1 MYDKLMAERRRRYNG
16 DTDKMLRSYHGGYDE
31 DDWGLVNRDYLPK
44 IDKKKREMAANE
56 SQRQQQQ
63 AYQMPQT
70 MQHAVAVDVTMRDQ
84 SGNRMNEVSINTTV
98 GRPTVNGIKQL

>member
-84 SGNRMNEVSINTTV
+84 SGNRMNEVSIKTPV

>member
-1 MYDKLMAERRRRYNG
+1 MPENVDTYSKEVGRRLNPHNNDDAFLMYDKLMAECRRHYNG

-31 DDWGLVNRDYLPK
+31 DEWGPVNRDYLPK

-63 AYQMPQT
+63 TY
-70 MQHAVAVDVTMRDQ
+70 
-84 SGNRMNEVSINTTV
+84 
-98 GRPTVNGIKQL
+98 